1 MSLLRL
7 QAMNYH
13 WTILKQILGSGT
25 GYVWQYQCV
34 VLVNTYSR
42 VVPLLVHNWTL
53 IRANRTLI
61 NQVFYSLTLLPLFM
75 SHKRYTPPP
84 PQNVHFLK
92 PYIYNLKHCKDFFE
106 QKLTPKP
113 YYHYVCLSQKLVRVC
128 ICTNTTTKDF
138 SPHVKVNTG
147 IVCELLNCCSLAQ
160 NESYRKSSR
169 VYFNNK
175 IPPGMVTTYMY
186 LKSQI

>member
-1 MSLLRL
+1 
-7 QAMNYH
+7 MNYH

-53 IRANRTLI
+53 IRADRTLI

-186 LKSQI
+186 LRSQI